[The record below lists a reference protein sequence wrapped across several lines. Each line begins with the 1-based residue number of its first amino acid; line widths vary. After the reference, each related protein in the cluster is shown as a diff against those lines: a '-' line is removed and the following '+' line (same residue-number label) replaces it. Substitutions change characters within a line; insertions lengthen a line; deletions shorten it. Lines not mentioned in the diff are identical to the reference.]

1 MGHVQNKQQNLIH
14 SILFSSSRLWC
25 ILFLWIFY
33 LFVFNSDT
41 ESRWIVQAGLNLT
54 ISSEFHFLLWH
65 LTTIYHLPIPY
76 QNLFETNNVLP
87 TRKAC
92 TPNLFST
99 WMMVDWTY
107 THARTTGPLLQVKPW
122 FFRVYS
128 QRLMIT
134 LLTKYLTNVKS
145 WKYRTQ
151 RKKMKRVEKIGYK
164 IWKME
169 SI

>member
-41 ESRWIVQAGLNLT
+41 ESRWIVQAGLKLT
-54 ISSEFHFLLWH
+54 INSEFHFLSWH
-65 LTTIYHLPIPY
+65 LTTIYHLPTPY

-92 TPNLFST
+92 TSSST
-99 WMMVDWTY
+99 QHLNDGWLDIHTCQDHWT
-107 THARTTGPLLQVKPW
+107 TSSSETMILQSIQSKTDDHPFNKIPLGSIEH
-122 FFRVYS
+122 RE
-128 QRLMIT
+128 
-134 LLTKYLTNVKS
+134 
-145 WKYRTQ
+145 
-151 RKKMKRVEKIGYK
+151 KRWRG
-164 IWKME
+164 
-169 SI
+169 